1 MPQYGAQAMALAGE
15 STGGHPATTSTP
27 GLWPRSDP
35 GFLPAEIAVGLA
47 WDRAAVTLRAEYYV
61 LRSPDGV
68 VARGACAEFALSA
81 GEGGWVVLG
90 SP

>member
-1 MPQYGAQAMALAGE
+1 VWALVI
-15 STGGHPATTSTP
+15 GGLLSAALRVVASHVAIP
-27 GLWPRSDP
+27 GRRDRF
-35 GFLPAEIAVGLA
+35 G

-68 VARGACAEFALSA
+68 VARGRDAGFSLSA

-90 SP
+90 AP